1 MGHTLM
7 SQKSK
12 VIFAA
17 LAAAA
22 TLGAVQIAAGEAAST
37 ANLADRFQA
46 LSEPQGAAGINRTA
60 KTDREPKMLGAN
72 EGRTVLL
79 KVESL
84 ADTSVLVRIPVQ
96 KEARNLR
103 PAPAPAPAAKPGDK
117 AKKMTVACEPVVSVL
132 TEIAKLLQPGK
143 CVT

>member
-1 MGHTLM
+1 MGDTLM

-46 LSEPQGAAGINRTA
+46 LSDPQGAVGINRTA
-60 KTDREPKMLGAN
+60 KTDREPKVLGAN

-103 PAPAPAPAAKPGDK
+103 APAPAPAAKHGDK
-117 AKKMTVACEPVVSVL
+117 AKKKTVACEPVVSVL
-132 TEIAKLLQPGK
+132 TEVAKLPQPGK

>member
-1 MGHTLM
+1 M

-46 LSEPQGAAGINRTA
+46 LSDPQGAAGINRTA
-60 KTDREPKMLGAN
+60 KTDREPKVLGAN

-103 PAPAPAPAAKPGDK
+103 APAPAPAAKPGDK

-132 TEIAKLLQPGK
+132 TEVAKLLQPGK

>member
-22 TLGAVQIAAGEAAST
+22 TLGAVQIAAGEAASA

-46 LSEPQGAAGINRTA
+46 LSDPQGAAGINRTA
-60 KTDREPKMLGAN
+60 KTDREPKVLAAN

-96 KEARNLR
+96 KEARNLPR
-103 PAPAPAPAAKPGDK
+103 TPAPAAKPASEK

-132 TEIAKLLQPGK
+132 TEVAKLLQPGK

>member
-1 MGHTLM
+1 M

-22 TLGAVQIAAGEAAST
+22 TLGAMQIAVGEAAST

-46 LSEPQGAAGINRTA
+46 LSDPQGAAGINRAA

-96 KEARNLR
+96 KEARNLPPAR
-103 PAPAPAPAAKPGDK
+103 TLAPAVKPASDK

-132 TEIAKLLQPGK
+132 TEVAKLLQPGK